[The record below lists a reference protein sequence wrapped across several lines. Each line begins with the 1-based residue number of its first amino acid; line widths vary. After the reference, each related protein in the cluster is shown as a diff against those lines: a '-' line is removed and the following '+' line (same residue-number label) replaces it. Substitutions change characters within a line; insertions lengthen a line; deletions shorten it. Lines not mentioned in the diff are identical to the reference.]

1 MFKYMM
7 KRQGVNKKSSE
18 SEDESAQG
26 KKPEQSELT
35 EKLEDNLLT
44 LKNIITESS
53 DLIIREFVFGNR
65 IKAAII
71 YIDGLIDKALVNED
85 ILKPLM
91 YINHSYQGELPEVI
105 DINYVKSNV
114 LFVGSID
121 EKKPVM
127 DIVSKI
133 LSGDTAFLMDGA
145 SEALIISTRGW
156 QSRSVTEP
164 ETEATVRGS
173 REGFTET
180 LRTNTSMLR
189 RKIKNPDL
197 KFETIT
203 IGERT
208 KTDVCIAYIEGL
220 ADIKLIDEI
229 KNRLLKIKTDAI
241 LESGYI
247 EQYIEDNPYSIFST
261 VGNSEKPDKVAA
273 KLLEGRAAIIVDGT
287 PFVLT
292 VPMVFIESF
301 QSSEDYYSR
310 PYFASMIR
318 LLRFVGHFVSL
329 VAPALYVAL
338 SNFHQELIPTPLL
351 LSMVTAHE
359 GVPFPT
365 LVEAGLMMLCFD
377 LLREAGVRLP
387 KPIGQA
393 VSIVGALVI
402 GDAAVSAGLIGAPMV
417 IIVAITAVASF
428 VAPAQTDSGVI
439 IRYALLILA
448 GFMGGYGIAI
458 GLFALLFHMASLRS
472 FGTPYLAPLAPFS
485 GSGMKDTLIRAPLW
499 TMIKRPKFIAVN
511 DDIRQDA
518 GQKPTSSNNNEN

>member
-1 MFKYMM
+1 MFKDMFR
-7 KRQGVNKKSSE
+7 KQRLDKENKQNEDKN
-18 SEDESAQG
+18 DESKQV
-26 KKPEQSELT
+26 KQSELT
-35 EKLEDNLLT
+35 ANLDENLLT
-44 LKNIITESS
+44 LKNIITDSS
-53 DLIIREFVFGNR
+53 DLVIRNFVFGDR

-91 YINHSYQGELPEVI
+91 YINRSKDHEFPEPF
-105 DINYVKSNV
+105 DINYIKSNV

-127 DIVSKI
+127 DVVSKI
-133 LSGDTAFLMDGA
+133 LSGDTIFLMDGA
-145 SEALIISTRGW
+145 EEALIISLRGW
-156 QSRSVTEP
+156 QTRSIAEP
-164 ETEATVRGS
+164 ETESTVRGS

-180 LRTNTSMLR
+180 LRINTSMLR
-189 RKIKNPDL
+189 RRIKNPDL
-197 KFETIT
+197 KLEALT

-220 ADIKLIDEI
+220 ADAKLIEEVRR
-229 KNRLLKIKTDAI
+229 RLSKIKTDAI

-261 VGNSEKPDKVAA
+261 IGNSEKPDKVAA
-273 KLLEGRAAIIVDGT
+273 KMLEGRAAIFVDGT

-301 QSSEDYYSR
+301 QAAEDYYSR
-310 PYFASMIR
+310 PYFASFTR
-318 LLRFVGHFVSL
+318 LLRFFGYFISII
-329 VAPALYVAL
+329 APALYVAL

-351 LSMVTAHE
+351 LSMVSAHE

-377 LLREAGVRLP
+377 ILREAGVRLP
-387 KPIGQA
+387 NPIGQA

-428 VAPAQTDSGVI
+428 VVPSQTDSGVVL
-439 IRYALLILA
+439 RYSLLVLA

-472 FGTPYLAPLAPFS
+472 FGTPYLAPLAPFN

-499 TMIKRPKFIAVN
+499 SMIKRPKYIAQN
-511 DDIRQDA
+511 DDIRQET
-518 GQKPTSSNNNEN
+518 GQKPTSANDKEN